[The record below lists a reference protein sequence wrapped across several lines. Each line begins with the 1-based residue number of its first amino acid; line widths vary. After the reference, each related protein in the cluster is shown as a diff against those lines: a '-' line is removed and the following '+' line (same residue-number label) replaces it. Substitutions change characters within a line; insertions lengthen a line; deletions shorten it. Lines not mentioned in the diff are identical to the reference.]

1 VPDAFCSVCSAE
13 PSKEKQRG
21 KKVHGAPLTDLIC
34 RQFIRAED
42 STTKI
47 REVPR
52 DLVRSTLHE
61 CIPNGSS
68 AENLGT
74 SFIAIA
80 EIDVSTQV
88 FNTLCVARLF
98 GCALNALRS
107 RIEILET

>member
-1 VPDAFCSVCSAE
+1 
-13 PSKEKQRG
+13 
-21 KKVHGAPLTDLIC
+21 VHGAPLTDLIC